1 MHLYDATRHKIEEE
15 ESAFVLAR
23 NLEVVGKRGISQ
35 TSPKFVFIQIF
46 AVS

>member
-1 MHLYDATRHKIEEE
+1 MMLLAIKSKKKNLR
-15 ESAFVLAR
+15 FVLAR

-35 TSPKFVFIQIF
+35 TSTKFVFIQIF